1 MSINT
6 FGEALKFAL
15 KLEADLEASYVE
27 ADEAAVDSSQKSIFQ
42 DFAAA
47 GPKHRKVLEAIYS
60 ENTHS
65 DMDSGVLAPIKSM
78 QEADY
83 SAQSDADSFDD
94 SRLET
99 LEARAVR
106 FYKDFLKHMPSVP
119 RSVRTRIQGLHSE
132 HADRQARLSGLHS
145 S

>member
-6 FGEALKFAL
+6 FGEALKFGM
-15 KLEADLEASYVE
+15 KLEKALETAYEE
-27 ADEAAVDSSQKSIFQ
+27 AAEAAVDSSRKELFE

-47 GPKHRKVLEAIYS
+47 GPKHRKLLESIYS

-65 DMDSGVLAPIKSM
+65 DMDSGVLAPIKAM

-83 SAQSDADSFDD
+83 SAQENKGSSDAAKLEA
-94 SRLET
+94 LET
-99 LEARAVR
+99 AAVR
-106 FYKDFLKHMPSVP
+106 FYKDFLEHMPSVP
-119 RSVRTRIQGLHSE
+119 RGVRKRIQKMHSE
-132 HADRQARLSGLHS
+132 HADRHSRLAGLHS

>member
-6 FGEALKFAL
+6 FGEALKFGL
-15 KLEADLEASYVE
+15 KLETALEAAYE
-27 ADEAAVDSSQKSIFQ
+27 QAAEAAVDSSQKDLFQ
-42 DFAAA
+42 DFATA

-83 SAQSDADSFDD
+83 LAQSDADSFDD
-94 SRLET
+94 SG
-99 LEARAVR
+99 LEALEACAVR
-106 FYKDFLKHMPSVP
+106 FYKDFLEHMPSVP
-119 RSVRTRIQGLHSE
+119 RSVRKRIQKLHSE
-132 HADRQARLSGLHS
+132 HADRLFMLS
-145 S
+145 

>member
-6 FGEALKFAL
+6 FGEALKFGM
-15 KLEADLEASYVE
+15 KLETALETGYEE
-27 ADEAAVDSSQKSIFQ
+27 AAEAAVDSSRKELFE

-47 GPKHRKVLEAIYS
+47 GPKYRKVLESIYS

-78 QEADY
+78 QETDY
-83 SAQSDADSFDD
+83 SAQENKGSSQGSEPEA
-94 SRLET
+94 
-99 LEARAVR
+99 LEAAAVH
-106 FYKDFLKHMPSVP
+106 FYKDFLEHMPSVP
-119 RSVRTRIQGLHSE
+119 RSVRRRIQNLHSE
-132 HADRQARLSGLHS
+132 HADRHSRLAGLHS

>member
-15 KLEADLEASYVE
+15 KLETDLEASY
-27 ADEAAVDSSQKSIFQ
+27 EAAAGAALDSNRKTLFQ

-47 GPKHRKVLEAIYS
+47 GPKNRKVLESIYS

-78 QEADY
+78 QETDY
-83 SAQSDADSFDD
+83 SAQENKGSSQASEPEA
-94 SRLET
+94 LET
-99 LEARAVR
+99 AAVH
-106 FYKDFLKHMPSVP
+106 FYKDFLEHMPSVP
-119 RSVRTRIQGLHSE
+119 RSVRRRIQKLHSE
-132 HADRQARLSGLHS
+132 HADRHSRLAGLHS